1 MKLSIR
7 TKFAVGMVFIFLIIL
22 VLLGF
27 SAFYLNKLSNKTG
40 AILKENYLSVV
51 YAREMSEG
59 LLNINQEVTTG
70 FLLNR
75 NLDRQIIQKELD
87 AVNKSLQLEKGNITE
102 LGEDK
107 LVAGIESGF
116 TEYRDSVTKFMGSMP
131 VTGRILFLQKKMG
144 FLSQQLVLL
153 SQMNGKAIETKTD
166 DAKVSSK
173 NALTRMTI
181 LGSFCFLIA
190 LSFIY
195 SFASYFNERFFQLY
209 NGIKEI
215 VSSNYGQRLYFDG
228 VDEFYEL
235 SLLFNQMAEK
245 LSGEQSQNEEQID
258 FLAPS
263 EKEQNDDNLEELKD
277 VLVRIKNIEK
287 QAEEVI
293 SKMESG
299 KDLKING

>member
-7 TKFAVGMVFIFLIIL
+7 TKFTLGMVFIFIIIL

-27 SAFYLNKLSNKTG
+27 SAFYLNKLSNKTS

-59 LLNINQEVTTG
+59 LMNVNQEMTAG
-70 FLLNR
+70 FLENR
-75 NLDRQIIQKELD
+75 SIDKQFIQKGLGSVEQ
-87 AVNKSLQLEKGNITE
+87 SLQLEKGNITE
-102 LGEDK
+102 PGEDK
-107 LVAGIESGF
+107 LVAGIEAGF
-116 TEYRDSVTKFMGSMP
+116 LEYRDSITKFMGSP
-131 VTGRILFLQKKMG
+131 LLARHILYFQKKSG
-144 FLSQQLVLL
+144 LLSQQFMLL
-153 SQMNGKAIETKTD
+153 SQMNGKAIEAKTD

-173 NALTRMTI
+173 NAVTGMTI

-215 VSSNYGQRLYFDG
+215 VSSNYGQRLYFEG
-228 VDEFYEL
+228 VDEFYEI

-245 LSGEQSQNEEQID
+245 LSGEQNQEEVQID
-258 FLAPS
+258 FLAPL
-263 EKEQNDDNLEELKD
+263 EKDQNDDNLEELKD
-277 VLVRIKNIEK
+277 VLIRIKNVE
-287 QAEEVI
+287 QRAEEII
-293 SKMESG
+293 SKIEN
-299 KDLKING
+299 KE